1 MEREPRPGGRI
12 VEAGNFAT
20 RYEAQSAMRLL
31 EENGIQAS
39 GKFGDADGW
48 APNFALVD
56 GYRVLVF
63 DDDLEKAKELLAE
76 EALAEAETE
85 ADPDPESG

>member
-12 VEAGNFAT
+12 VEAGNFPT
-20 RYEAQSAMRLL
+20 RYEADAAIHLL
-31 EENGIQAS
+31 EDNGIQAT

-48 APNFALVD
+48 APHFALLD

-63 DDDLEKAKELLAE
+63 DDDLDAAKDLLRR
-76 EALAEAETE
+76 EALLEGE
-85 ADPDPESG
+85 PDPGTN